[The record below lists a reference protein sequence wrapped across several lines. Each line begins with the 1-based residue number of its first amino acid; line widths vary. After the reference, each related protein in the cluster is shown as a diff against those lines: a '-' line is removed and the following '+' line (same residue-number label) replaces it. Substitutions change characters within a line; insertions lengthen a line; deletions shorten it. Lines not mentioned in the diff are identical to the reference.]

1 MSGYD
6 SVVSLIDIC
15 FAAGANTLNGI
26 SFSASDTEEA
36 KTEAMR
42 MAVTDARKKAEI
54 LGESAGLEITEIVVI
69 TEGGVVSYENSIGN
83 VYTRGIEMPAAE
95 DDAGTIVQAAK
106 LIVSASVSITFAA
119 E

>member
-1 MSGYD
+1 MD
-6 SVVSLIDIC
+6 SVGSLIDIC

-26 SFSASDTEEA
+26 SFSASNTEEV
-36 KTEAMR
+36 KTEAIR
-42 MAVTDARKKAEI
+42 TAVTDAIKKAEI
-54 LGESAGLEITEIVVI
+54 LAESAGLKIMGIVVI

-83 VYTRGIEMPAAE
+83 VYARGIEMSNAE